1 MNKPL
6 AQYLFGNETL
16 FVLDKSGPES
26 VSDLGIAKE
35 LVKSIVKE
43 PTEQLSAEKPKS
55 SMPPQDVVLTSKV
68 VVMANGFTEPQIG
81 FLTKVL
87 AAVNFDIKN
96 VKLFDVLK
104 LQNQKVN
111 FESSSSEK
119 IISFGV
125 NLRKIG
131 LNHPL
136 KLNQVIPIG
145 RKQIL
150 IVEQIDKIQLNQ
162 NDEKKILW
170 GLLKSV
176 FDIK

>member
-26 VSDLGIAKE
+26 VSDLGMVKE
-35 LVKSIVKE
+35 VVKNVVKE
-43 PTEQLSAEKPKS
+43 PTQQLNTEAPKAPT
-55 SMPPQDVVLTSKV
+55 PPQDVVLTSKV

-96 VKLFDVLK
+96 VELFDVLK
-104 LQNQKVN
+104 LQNQMVN

-136 KLNQVIPIG
+136 KLNQIIPIG
-145 RKQIL
+145 SKQIL
-150 IVEQIDKIQLNQ
+150 IVEQIDKIKLNQ

-176 FDIK
+176 FDIN